1 MSHYNVQFRQYAI
14 VVVCEAPDA
23 VAAVLQV
30 AREEFKSA
38 EFIKLNG
45 TKAVVEVLCH
55 DHFFRKVEAT
65 VFECGDPR

>member
-1 MSHYNVQFRQYAI
+1 MPHYNVQFPGYRI
-14 VVVCEAPDA
+14 VVICEAPDA

-45 TKAVVEVLCH
+45 NKAVVEVCH
-55 DHFFRKVEAT
+55 GSFFRKIEAT
-65 VFECGDPR
+65 VLKCGDPR